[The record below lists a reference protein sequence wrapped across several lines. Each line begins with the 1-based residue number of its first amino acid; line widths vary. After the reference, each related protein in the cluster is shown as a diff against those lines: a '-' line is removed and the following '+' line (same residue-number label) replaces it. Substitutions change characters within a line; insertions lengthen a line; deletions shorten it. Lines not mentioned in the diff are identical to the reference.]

1 MTIPTDSDTSQIID
15 GSIIDVWAA
24 YETDDDRGR
33 SSALIGVFRTQQAAK
48 EAAKKRGFYGGPGNV
63 EQRKAVWFAD
73 DQVYML
79 DRSAPFALSL
89 GLDLI
94 KTKEMR
100 RKAALAKL
108 TDEEKELLG
117 LRGK

>member
-1 MTIPTDSDTSQIID
+1 MTEGIID

-24 YETDDDRGR
+24 YETDDERGR

-48 EAAKKRGFYGGPGNV
+48 EAAEKRGFYGGPGNV
-63 EQRKAVWFAD
+63 EQRKVVWFKD

-79 DRSAPFALSL
+79 DRAAPFALAI

-100 RKAALAKL
+100 RKAALDKL

-117 LRGK
+117 LTGRK

>member
-1 MTIPTDSDTSQIID
+1 MTEGIID

-24 YETDDDRGR
+24 YESDDEWGKHSRF
-33 SSALIGVFRTQQAAK
+33 IGIFRTEQAAK
-48 EAAKKRGFYGGPGNV
+48 DAAAKRGFWGGPGDV
-63 EQRKAVWFAD
+63 QLRKAVWFSD

-79 DRSAPFALSL
+79 DHKAPFALAL

-94 KTKEMR
+94 KTKEER

-108 TDEEKELLG
+108 TDEEIEILG
-117 LRGK
+117 IKGK